1 MYRSVVPKLWEDT
14 IESHRNAVR
23 DAILDATWDLVRQH
37 GLLSVTMSHI
47 AAEAGIG
54 RATLYKY
61 FPDVEAI
68 LLAHH
73 TRHVAAHLQHLAALR
88 DQPTTLAERLEA
100 VLHEYARICHFRGR
114 HGGDELAA
122 LLHRGE
128 AVSQALD
135 QVRDIFSSL
144 LADAVVTGDVRAD
157 VSASELADYCL
168 NALAAAAG
176 LPDEA
181 AVERLVTVTRDG
193 IRPR

>member
-1 MYRSVVPKLWEDT
+1 VPKLWEDT

-23 DAILDATWDLVRQH
+23 DAILDATWHLVREH
-37 GLLSVTMSHI
+37 GLLSVTMSQI

-73 TRHVAAHLQHLAALR
+73 TGHVAGHLQRLAELR
-88 DQPTTLAERLEA
+88 DQPTTPAERLQA
-100 VLHEYARICHFRGR
+100 VLHEYARICHYRGR

-122 LLHRGE
+122 LLHKGE
-128 AVSQALD
+128 AVRQALD
-135 QVRDIFSSL
+135 QVRDIFDTL
-144 LADAVVTGDVRAD
+144 LAEAVVTGDVRAD
-157 VSASELADYCL
+157 VSVSELADYCL
-168 NALAAAAG
+168 NALSTAAG
-176 LPDEA
+176 LPDEG

-193 IRPR
+193 LRPR